1 MRFLTIWSIP
11 AMALSERLR
20 RTRDWA
26 AIKIGRALP
35 LRVRYWVT
43 VIAIG
48 QASAASPDIPT
59 MTFGEILDLIDRP
72 KHVS

>member
-11 AMALSERLR
+11 AMTLAERLR

-26 AIKIGRALP
+26 AIVIGRALP
-35 LRVRYWVT
+35 LRVRYWVAM
-43 VIAIG
+43 IAIG
-48 QASAASPDIPT
+48 QASATSPDVPATTLADIINNL
-59 MTFGEILDLIDRP
+59 ECP